1 MNEEFDPTIEIG
13 LDVGKTEE
21 QAAFAVE
28 QMQAAE
34 QDRADLKASYEEEI
48 EEKDK
53 AAVAAQDPN
62 LGDYVKDTVVG
73 AGLGVRDTASSLIT
87 APERVIDFFTGEM
100 GEEGKTDAGYETEW
114 DYFLYG
120 DGDPI
125 TTKTTWGGLV
135 RGSTHVATLL
145 GTTGGFGGAVT
156 KAGVALKTLKTAQ
169 GMGKLAAFVPGK
181 AGLISGAVTGARFDA
196 LSITSQQ
203 DNMSGMLKEKW
214 SWLDTPLATKDTDH
228 PMMKTLKNVVEG
240 MGIGMVFDGVLH
252 NLALGTEAL
261 KPVIKEQV
269 KQGKAGIKEIGKELA
284 TASDEQLTGVG
295 RVAKDLMSEDSQLKA
310 ALKED
315 LSPVQNAIKTRRESV
330 RSQKIEKAREQMKS
344 PEYGAFKNEKI
355 SDRHQGTATS
365 ISTTKDVQAGKR
377 RRKTEW
383 GAEDGSTPSYIS
395 NKMVDTIATNAEMA
409 RGEVQKIIKKVYS
422 EGYVKELEATAK
434 RQGQTVEELMSEDF
448 DIYLS
453 LIHISE
459 PTRPY

>member
-114 DYFLYG
+114 DNFLYG

-135 RGSTHVATLL
+135 RGATHVSTLL
-145 GTTGGFGGAVT
+145 ASTGGFGGAAT
-156 KAGVALKTLKTAQ
+156 RATSALTTLKTAQ

-228 PMMKTLKNVVEG
+228 PMMKTLKNV
-240 MGIGMVFDGVLH
+240 
-252 NLALGTEAL
+252 
-261 KPVIKEQV
+261 
-269 KQGKAGIKEIGKELA
+269 
-284 TASDEQLTGVG
+284 
-295 RVAKDLMSEDSQLKA
+295 R
-310 ALKED
+310 
-315 LSPVQNAIKTRRESV
+315 
-330 RSQKIEKAREQMKS
+330 
-344 PEYGAFKNEKI
+344 
-355 SDRHQGTATS
+355 
-365 ISTTKDVQAGKR
+365 
-377 RRKTEW
+377 
-383 GAEDGSTPSYIS
+383 
-395 NKMVDTIATNAEMA
+395 
-409 RGEVQKIIKKVYS
+409 
-422 EGYVKELEATAK
+422 
-434 RQGQTVEELMSEDF
+434 
-448 DIYLS
+448 
-453 LIHISE
+453 
-459 PTRPY
+459 